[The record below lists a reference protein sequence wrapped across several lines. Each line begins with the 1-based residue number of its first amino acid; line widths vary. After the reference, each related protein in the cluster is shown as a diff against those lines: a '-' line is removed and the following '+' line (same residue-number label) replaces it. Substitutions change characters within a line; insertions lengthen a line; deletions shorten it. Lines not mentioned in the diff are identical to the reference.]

1 MLEETKKYLNSLTI
15 GYIFALSMI
24 AVLSMS
30 AHVIL
35 DKVITVQSSAATI
48 INISGRQRMLSQR
61 IGMLS
66 CHYSIN
72 PNNYNKES
80 LVKAIAL
87 MEKSHLALTKG
98 DKTLGLPSTI
108 PPKVSE
114 IYYGKKYNLDHEVK
128 AYIALSKQ
136 FVSQPQ
142 NKDVLLRIMDKSHD
156 SLLNGLDKVVKEY
169 EAQSIEQVHM
179 ITLTQRI
186 VLIIIIATLL
196 AEALFIFRPI
206 IQKVKHFALMLY
218 ELATHDFLTKFA
230 NRRLILE
237 ILEKYIKRAQI
248 DKKSISIMMI
258 DIDHFKR
265 INDTYGHK
273 VGDAVIVSIAKTI
286 SKSVRPSDVC
296 SRWGGE
302 EFLILLSDTNF
313 NDAYIVAQRILSS
326 IENEIITIDNLQI
339 SATVSIGLSDYN
351 DLESISDFIERADMA
366 LYKAKENGRNRIEK

>member
-30 AHVIL
+30 THVIL
-35 DKVITVQSSAATI
+35 DKVITVQSSAATV

-72 PNNYNKES
+72 PNSYNKES
-80 LVKAIAL
+80 LSAAIAL

-98 DKTLGLPSTI
+98 DKSLNLPSKI
-108 PPKVSE
+108 LPSVNE

-128 AYIALSKQ
+128 EYITLSKQ
-136 FVSQPQ
+136 FLSQPQ
-142 NKDVLLRIMDKSHD
+142 NKNVLIQIMDKSHD
-156 SLLNGLDKVVKEY
+156 SLLIGLDKVVKEY

-179 ITLTQRI
+179 ISLTQRI

-206 IQKVKHFALMLY
+206 IQKVKYFALMLY
-218 ELATHDFLTKFA
+218 ELASHDFLTKFA

-237 ILEKYIKRAQI
+237 ILEKHVRRDKL
-248 DKKSISIMMI
+248 DKKPISIMMI
-258 DIDHFKR
+258 DIDHFKK
-265 INDTYGHK
+265 INDTYGHR
-273 VGDAVIVSIAKTI
+273 VGDAVIVSISKTI
-286 SKSVRPSDVC
+286 SNSVRPTDTC
-296 SRWGGE
+296 GRWGGE
-302 EFLILLSDTNF
+302 EFLVILPDSNF
-313 NDAYIVAQRILSS
+313 DDAHIVAQRILSS
-326 IENEIITIDNLQI
+326 IENTIITVDSLQI
-339 SATVSIGLSDYN
+339 KATASIGLSLYN

-366 LYKAKENGRNRIEK
+366 LYRAKENGRNRVEV

>member
-35 DKVITVQSSAATI
+35 DKVITIQSSAATV

-61 IGMLS
+61 IGMLA
-66 CHYSIN
+66 CHYAIT
-72 PNNYNKES
+72 PNSYNKES
-80 LVKAIAL
+80 LSTAITL
-87 MEKSHLALTKG
+87 MEKSHIALSKG
-98 DKTLGLPSTI
+98 DKSLNLPSEI
-108 PPKVSE
+108 PPSINE

-128 AYIALSKQ
+128 EYIALSKQ
-136 FVSQPQ
+136 FLSHPQ
-142 NKDVLLRIMDKSHD
+142 NKNVLMQIMDKSHD
-156 SLLNGLDKVVKEY
+156 SLLVGLDKVVKEY

-206 IQKVKHFALMLY
+206 IQKVKYFALMLY
-218 ELATHDFLTKFA
+218 ELASHDFLTKFA

-237 ILEKYIKRAQI
+237 ILEKYIRR
-248 DKKSISIMMI
+248 DKLDNKSLSIIMI
-258 DIDHFKR
+258 DIDHFKQ

-273 VGDAVIVSIAKTI
+273 VGDAVIISISKTI
-286 SKSVRPSDVC
+286 SNCVRPTDTC
-296 SRWGGE
+296 GRWGGE
-302 EFLILLSDTNF
+302 EFLVILPDSNS

-326 IENEIITIDNLQI
+326 IENDVITVDGIQI
-339 SATVSIGLSDYN
+339 NATVSIGLSVYN
-351 DLESISDFIERADMA
+351 DLESISDFIERADIA
-366 LYKAKENGRNRIEK
+366 LYRAKENGRNRIEA